1 MLGVRVTVG
10 ERAEIERNASL
21 LGISPAEFL
30 RRRSLGYRLP
40 DPMAEQRQTAA
51 LATALLRI
59 GVNLNQLTHHVNAG
73 SLPPS
78 DLLHGLLARINSLLD
93 QTYGPGSDGGR
104 AVL

>member
-1 MLGVRVTVG
+1 LT
-10 ERAEIERNASL
+10 A
-21 LGISPAEFL
+21 AEFM

-40 DPMAEQRQTAA
+40 DAVAEQRHIAA

-78 DLLHGLLARINSLLD
+78 DLLQGVLGRINALLD
-93 QTYGPGSDGGR
+93 QIYGSGDNGGR
-104 AVL
+104 AIL